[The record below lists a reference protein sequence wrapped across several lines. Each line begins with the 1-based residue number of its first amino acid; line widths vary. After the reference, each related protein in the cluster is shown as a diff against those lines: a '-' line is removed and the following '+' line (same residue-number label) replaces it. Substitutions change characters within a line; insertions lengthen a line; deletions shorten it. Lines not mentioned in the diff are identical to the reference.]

1 MKEGRYSLVQ
11 FQIALF
17 NLKLKARKQNTCM
30 ILKQTRKS
38 TCTLSFDFVRKVRL
52 R

>member
-17 NLKLKARKQNTCM
+17 NLTQIESYKAKYM
-30 ILKQTRKS
+30 H
-38 TCTLSFDFVRKVRL
+38 DP
-52 R
+52 